1 MRFYIKQKV
10 FSFKDK
16 FRIMDDAQKELY
28 TVEGK
33 FLSIQNKLQLLN
45 VNGSQVLNAKKK
57 LFRLFATYEIFTPH
71 GDLLAEIKRKFSFRP
86 KFEVNVQGEQLMVE
100 GSLFAHSFGV
110 MKDGREAATIQ
121 KKVISWGDTY
131 EIFVDDDLNPEL
143 YLFIV
148 IIIDQVIHE
157 QKKSRGTNF

>member
-1 MRFYIKQKV
+1 
-10 FSFKDK
+10 
-16 FRIMDDAQKELY
+16 MDESQKELY

-33 FLSIQNKLQLLN
+33 FISIQNKLQLLN
-45 VNGSQVLNAKKK
+45 MNGSQVLNAKKK
-57 LFRLFATYEIFTPH
+57 LFRIFATYEIFTPH
-71 GDLLAEIKRKFSFRP
+71 GDLLAEIKRKFSLRP

-110 MKDGREAATIQ
+110 MRNGQEAASIQ

-131 EIFVDDDLNPEL
+131 EINVNDDLNSEL
-143 YLFIV
+143 YLFMV

-157 QKKSRGTNF
+157 QKKGNGSNF

>member
-16 FRIMDDAQKELY
+16 FRVMDETQKELY
-28 TVEGK
+28 SVEGK
-33 FLSIQNKLQLLN
+33 FISIQNKLQLLN
-45 VNGSQVLNAKKK
+45 MDGSQVLNAQKK
-57 LFRLFATYEIFTPH
+57 LFKLFPRYDIYTPH
-71 GDLLAEIKRKFSFRP
+71 NDHLATIQKKFSIRP
-86 KFEVNVQGEQLMVE
+86 KFLVTVGNEELQVE
-100 GSLFAHSFGV
+100 GSFFAHSFGV
-110 MKDGREAATIQ
+110 MRGGQEVASIH

-131 EIFVDDDLNPEL
+131 EIDVHDELNTEL

-157 QKKSRGTNF
+157 QKSRSNFND